1 MYLEW
6 IAWEHVLNAKW
17 SPHHA
22 IAPLIDRHSSGNT
35 ATSLIAENKWSISLK
50 QALLNYY
57 YFVQIFQNPYQNL
70 SLQFTGVQLLA
81 PCCYRLF
88 MSAQSVLRTYK
99 GCPTILMKH
108 FGITRHLET
117 SQLTPRSV
125 NGTRGFRQIHTVLGQ
140 TFHRCKQ
147 TAKGGCQRYTVRR
160 QSMEKKHSSTLWG
173 ISIYIRWLQLKC
185 GLLHWSEHSDR
196 NVGKTNLSFTRW
208 NQRTQ
213 PFSWLQLLL
222 VSQGQLGHST
232 FGAWILALLGKTLN
246 VKELNTTNSWRNR
259 TSECTAYHTGEPW
272 I

>member
-1 MYLEW
+1 MHLEW
-6 IAWEHVLNAKW
+6 IAWEHVLNTKW

-108 FGITRHLET
+108 FGTTRHLET

-140 TFHRCKQ
+140 IFHHCKQ
-147 TAKGGCQRYTVRR
+147 TANGGCQRYTVRR
-160 QSMEKKHSSTLWG
+160 QSMEKKCSSTLWG
-173 ISIYIRWLQLKC
+173 ISIYIR
-185 GLLHWSEHSDR
+185 
-196 NVGKTNLSFTRW
+196 
-208 NQRTQ
+208 
-213 PFSWLQLLL
+213 WLQLLL

-232 FGAWILALLGKTLN
+232 FGAWILALLGKTLK